1 MMQQSRRKYN
11 FNNEGRKQK
20 TGKPFPDVKTSFMSV
35 NSINYEQRKGGL
47 FMKVRKVCRA
57 IRLSLCAV
65 LLLTLMI
72 PCGVAGATNTIAG
85 LTTSFTR
92 SSTDSAEAYVHA
104 VCAAP
109 SKIVSKV
116 TLESAE
122 QGSTDY
128 EQAARTVKKTVYNST
143 TLTQEI
149 GYDIDEDLDYR
160 IKIEVTDTYN
170 GISTTVTAY
179 RYLEDP
185 PGGLTRPQQS
195 EQ

>member
-1 MMQQSRRKYN
+1 MQQSRRKYN

-20 TGKPFPDVKTSFMSV
+20 KGKPFPDVKTSFTSV
-35 NSINYEQRKGGL
+35 NSINHEQRKGVL

-72 PCGVAGATNTIAG
+72 PCGSWAATNTV
-85 LTTSFTR
+85 
-92 SSTDSAEAYVHA
+92 SSISTAFVRTATDSAYAYVHS
-104 VCAAP
+104 VCLAP

-122 QGSTDY
+122 SGSSDY
-128 EQAARTVKKTVYNST
+128 TQAYWPITKTVYNST
-143 TLTQEI
+143 TITQEI
-149 GYDIDEDLDYR
+149 DYDIDEDLDYR

-170 GISTTVTAY
+170 GISTTVTTY

-185 PGGLTRPQQS
+185 PGGLTWPQQF

>member
-1 MMQQSRRKYN
+1 
-11 FNNEGRKQK
+11 
-20 TGKPFPDVKTSFMSV
+20 
-35 NSINYEQRKGGL
+35 
-47 FMKVRKVCRA
+47 MKVRKICRA
-57 IRLSLCAV
+57 IRLSLCVV

-72 PCGVAGATNTIAG
+72 PCGSWAATNTVSSISTAFVR
-85 LTTSFTR
+85 T
-92 SSTDSAEAYVHA
+92 STDSAYAYVHA
-104 VCAAP
+104 VCLAP

-122 QGSTDY
+122 QGTTNY

-143 TLTQEI
+143 TITQEI
-149 GYDIDEDLDYR
+149 DYDIDEDLDYR

-185 PGGLTRPQQS
+185 PGGLALPQQS